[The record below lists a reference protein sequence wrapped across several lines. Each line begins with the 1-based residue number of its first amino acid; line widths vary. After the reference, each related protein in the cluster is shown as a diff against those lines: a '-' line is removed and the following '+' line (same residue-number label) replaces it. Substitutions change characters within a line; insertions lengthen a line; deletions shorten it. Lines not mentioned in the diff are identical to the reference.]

1 MPKKQKPEIDTGLT
15 DKPRMISCRNEN
27 RAAVGDVL
35 QFLRDEVN
43 GGQVHRVPTFK
54 VPTPEEAR
62 KIETNAL
69 TIKYEKIHGEGSLKK
84 DLKEKF
90 PEKYG
95 QKSKGASFS
104 ERAAES
110 RELRGNSGRG
120 SK

>member
-1 MPKKQKPEIDTGLT
+1 MPKKQKPIDTGLT

-43 GGQVHRVPTFK
+43 DGKMYMVPTFK
-54 VPTPEEAR
+54 APSSPEEAR

-69 TIKYEKIHGEGSLKK
+69 TIRYEKIHGKESLKEA
-84 DLKEKF
+84 LKEKF

-95 QKSKGASFS
+95 KKSKGSSFS